1 MAFDIQYQDRPGY
14 IHAVVTGTN
23 TPQSVFD
30 YMSAI
35 REKCERTDCYRVLIE
50 ERLDGPRFD
59 EMEIFA
65 VITEGSPDALGF
77 FEALAYVDEQQDFEV
92 VKFAETVAV
101 NRGIPVAV
109 FSSVEDAENWLRHRN
124 SEQTGQDIF
133 TDPSPSDDS
142 D

>member
-1 MAFDIQYQDRPGY
+1 MAFDIQYQDRSGY

-35 REKCERTDCYRVLIE
+35 REQCERRDCYRVLIE
-50 ERLDGPRFD
+50 EKLDGPRFD
-59 EMEIFA
+59 EMEIFS

-92 VKFAETVAV
+92 IKFAETVAV
-101 NRGIPVAV
+101 NRGIPIAV
-109 FSSVEDAENWLRHRN
+109 FSTVADAENWIRHRSDDDN
-124 SEQTGQDIF
+124 GQDIF
-133 TDPSPSDDS
+133 TGGSDAE
-142 D
+142 